1 MDWSVFIHSFKDI
14 FIYLPSWILSELQTF
29 FSNIFLPLSWFF
41 NLLKGFFSGLS
52 SVPSITTL
60 SWGFTDNVI
69 TFFNTIP
76 YWNYLMFGVA
86 SALSIL
92 ILVFL
97 FRRFSDF

>member
-1 MDWSVFIHSFKDI
+1 MDWANIVHSFKDI
-14 FIYLPSWILSELQTF
+14 FVYLPSWILTGLQTF

-41 NLLKGFFSGLS
+41 NFLKGFFSGLNS
-52 SVPSITTL
+52 APSITTL
-60 SWGFTDNVI
+60 EFGFSDNVL

-76 YWNYLMFGVA
+76 YWNYLMFGVGA
-86 SALSIL
+86 GLSIL